1 MKNLFFERVPS
12 SCDSA
17 IERACHHLH
26 QGSII
31 VYPTDTIYGFGC
43 DSKNEGAIKNLN
55 LIKGRKGPMSVLSPN
70 ICTATE
76 WMDIDNIKK
85 VEAKSM
91 LGGRT
96 TVICPVKSNIV
107 SSMILGK
114 KSSLGIRVPNHKF
127 CNSLSK
133 AYNNPIITT
142 SVNLSGVRPY
152 SNPNDIEEKFGM
164 NISLLVDEGE
174 INGTSSK
181 IYFLSNGK
189 WEKLR

>member
-1 MKNLFFERVPS
+1 MKNLCFERIPS
-12 SCDSA
+12 DREFA
-17 IERACHHLH
+17 VERACHHLL

-43 DSKNEGAIKNLN
+43 DSKNEKAIRNLN
-55 LIKGRKGPMSVLSPN
+55 LIKGRKGPMSVLSPSTS
-70 ICTATE
+70 IATE
-76 WMDIDNIKK
+76 WMDIDNTKKIK
-85 VEAKSM
+85 AKSM

-107 SSMILGK
+107 SSMILGME
-114 KSSLGIRVPNHKF
+114 SSLGIRVPDHKF

-152 SNPNDIEEKFGM
+152 SDPDDIEKKFGR

-174 INGTSSK
+174 INGISSE